1 MIFYVIS
8 IVFAMI
14 AMFTNNLAPL
24 IAAMIITGIAIATER
39 IGK

>member
-1 MIFYVIS
+1 MIFYAIS

-14 AMFTNNLAPL
+14 ALFTNDLAPL
-24 IAAMIITGIAIATER
+24 IAAMIIAGVAVATER